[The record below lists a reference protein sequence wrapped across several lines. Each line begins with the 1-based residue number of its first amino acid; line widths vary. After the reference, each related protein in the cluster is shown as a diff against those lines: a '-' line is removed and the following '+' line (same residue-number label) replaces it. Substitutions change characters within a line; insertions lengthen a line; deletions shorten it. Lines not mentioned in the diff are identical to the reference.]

1 MKIEERKM
9 VLKTALVNSFVD
21 DYSAYK
27 NTIQFIN
34 KDLTESN
41 ITFQY
46 SYDEFCTE
54 FLNETLENIEDV
66 DIFTADKY
74 NDFYVNFWQFNLYNL
89 QCMLTKKL
97 NNLGYKYQDFYDNS
111 NIKEKIDKKYLN

>member
-1 MKIEERKM
+1 MI
-9 VLKTALVNSFVD
+9 
-21 DYSAYK
+21 
-27 NTIQFIN
+27 IQHIN
-34 KDLTESN
+34 ILYNSN